1 MSKLKSKAQKS
12 KLQQIQNDQG
22 ERIIQLS
29 QKSKYPRSYR
39 FDVETINLLKELVEK
54 VNVKSKKPVSET
66 ELLKVLV
73 RLGKKSGT
81 EKLLKILK
89 ETSY

>member
-22 ERIIQLS
+22 EKIIQLS

-81 EKLLKILK
+81 DKLLKILK

>member
-22 ERIIQLS
+22 EKIIQLS

-73 RLGKKSGT
+73 QLGKKSGM

>member
-22 ERIIQLS
+22 EKIIQLS

-39 FDVETINLLKELVEK
+39 FDVETINLLKELAEK

>member
-1 MSKLKSKAQKS
+1 MSKLKSKAQRR
-12 KLQQIQNDQG
+12 KLQQIQNGQG
-22 ERIIQLS
+22 EKIVQLS

-54 VNVKSKKPVSET
+54 VNIDSKKKVSET
-66 ELLKVLV
+66 ELLQALV
-73 RLGKKSGT
+73 KLGKKAGV

-89 ETSY
+89 ESSY